1 MTDLH
6 EVAAEYAAV
15 AIVAATPA
23 RVIVARGRRLRARRR
38 RRRVIGTVVL
48 IAAVPTVALA
58 TIRAHRE
65 SSVKVIAPPPMALLP
80 LPSRSPTTTANQG
93 HVDPAVWFIRPGHD
107 VMSTSKSFT
116 AYVTRLACNDGVTGA
131 VLAPTIKASDTRVV
145 VTFTVEAG
153 QPGMHTCIGNRPVPV
168 VVNLGEVVGQRQL
181 VDGACRSGGEAA
193 KTSFCVDGSVRWDP
207 RGA

>member
-65 SSVKVIAPPPMALLP
+65 SSVKVIAPPPMAVLP
-80 LPSRSPTTTANQG
+80 LPSRSPTTANQG